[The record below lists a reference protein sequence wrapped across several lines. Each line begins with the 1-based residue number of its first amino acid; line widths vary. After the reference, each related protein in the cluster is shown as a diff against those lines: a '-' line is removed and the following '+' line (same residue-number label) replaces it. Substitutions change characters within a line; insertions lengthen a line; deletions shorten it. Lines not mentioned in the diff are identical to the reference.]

1 MASNDQ
7 LPMRERS
14 VQCLGPH
21 GLHRM
26 AYREWGDPGNKRV
39 LICVH
44 GLSRNGR
51 DFDFLASRLCRHYRV
66 VCPDV
71 VGRGRSDWL
80 PVKDHYAI
88 PTYVNDMVTLIARL
102 DVETVHWVGTSMG
115 GLIGMTLASLPGNPI
130 TRLVLNDVGP
140 VITAVSLKRLGEYLG
155 QAPTFA
161 SFEEAE
167 RYVRTISAPFGD
179 LSDEQWRHLTE
190 NVVRPAKDGG
200 YEMHYDPGIAE
211 PFRKAMGDED
221 VSLWPVYDAVRC
233 PTLVVRGAQSDLLP
247 AAALAEMARRGPAAQ
262 VVEIPDVG
270 HAPMFLDDMQVNIV
284 RDFLLQG
291 QETP

>member
-1 MASNDQ
+1 MASNDK
-7 LPMRERS
+7 LPMRNRS

-26 AYREWGDPGNKRV
+26 AYTEWGDSRNKRV

-51 DFDFLASRLCRHYRV
+51 DFDFLASRLCGHYRV

-71 VGRGRSDWL
+71 VGRGGSDWL
-80 PVKDHYAI
+80 PVKDDYAI

-102 DVETVHWVGTSMG
+102 DVEEVHWVGTSMG

-140 VITAVSLKRLGEYLG
+140 VITAVSIKRLGEYLG
-155 QAPTFA
+155 RAPTFA

-167 RYVRTISAPFGD
+167 RYVRTISAPFGA

-190 NVVRPAKDGG
+190 NVVRPGKDGG

-211 PFRKAMGDED
+211 PFRKAMSDED
-221 VSLWPVYDAVRC
+221 VSLWPVYDAVCC
-233 PTLVVRGAQSDLLP
+233 PTLVVRGAQSDLLT
-247 AAALAEMARRGPAAQ
+247 AATVAEMARRGPAAQ
-262 VVEIPDVG
+262 VVEIADVG
-270 HAPMFLDDMQVNIV
+270 HAPMFLDDMQVGIV
-284 RDFLLQG
+284 RDFLLNG
-291 QETP
+291 QTS